1 MNGLESIV
9 FIKGKVK
16 YPITLDPGVWIF
28 DDRKVDMDTY
38 FKTEKEHADELEE
51 YTIAVSK
58 HWERE
63 IREGAIFP
71 PTLKTEKKYEKE
83 KVLTG
88 TFGVPFEHFLKNA
101 SPDEGASIVVIETET
116 GESSFPLEIAQ
127 AFILGFSIKG
137 QPLREDGPIH
147 VYFGDGS
154 NIENPIRKV
163 KAFRVE

>member
-1 MNGLESIV
+1 MESIV

-16 YPITLDPGVWIF
+16 HTITLDPGVWIF

-38 FKTEKEHADELEE
+38 FQTEKEHADELEE

-88 TFGVPFEHFLKNA
+88 TFGIPFEHFLKNA
-101 SPDEGASIVVIETET
+101 SPDEWASAVVIETET
-116 GESSFPLEIAQ
+116 DESSFPLEIAQ
-127 AFILGFSIKG
+127 AFILGFAIKG

-154 NIENPIRKV
+154 NIGNPIRKV